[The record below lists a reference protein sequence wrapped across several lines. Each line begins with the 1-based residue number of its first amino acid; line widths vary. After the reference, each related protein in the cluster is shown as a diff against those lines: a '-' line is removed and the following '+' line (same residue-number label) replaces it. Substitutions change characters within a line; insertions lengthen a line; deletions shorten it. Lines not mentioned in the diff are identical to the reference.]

1 MNPSKLIT
9 PELIDYCS
17 QFKTITVLGYTK
29 TGKIT
34 IAKKLAQKLNY
45 PLFESDYYINI
56 EDRKQSLYNLID
68 DILPYY
74 QSNQPLIIEGI
85 LGFRLLRKGLQL
97 NNFFPDLIIKT
108 KCNDETIKHFYR
120 VDNEESKINRAL
132 SFNKGL
138 NKIWDEY
145 KEMLRNN
152 LHNKIPK
159 FIELETTL
167 PEYSYFL

>member
-1 MNPSKLIT
+1 MNPADLVTSNLIN
-9 PELIDYCS
+9 YCS
-17 QFKTITVLGYTK
+17 QFKTIIILGYTK
-29 TGKIT
+29 TGKVT

-97 NNFFPDLIIKT
+97 NNFSPDLIIKT

>member
-34 IAKKLAQKLNY
+34 IAKKLSQELNY
-45 PLFESDYYINI
+45 LLFISDHYINI
-56 EDRKQSLYNLID
+56 NNREQSLYDMMDHI
-68 DILPYY
+68 IPYY
-74 QSNQPLIIEGI
+74 NSNQPLIIEGI

-97 NNFFPDLIIKT
+97 NNFHTDLIIKT
-108 KCNDETIKHFYR
+108 KCNNETIKHFYKMDR
-120 VDNEESKINRAL
+120 EEYKINRAL

-138 NKIWDEY
+138 DKIWNEY
-145 KEMLRNN
+145 RDLLLHNN
-152 LHNKIPK
+152 LNKIPK

-167 PEYSYFL
+167 PEYSYFP

>member
-9 PELIDYCS
+9 PELVDYCS

-34 IAKKLAQKLNY
+34 IAKKLSQELNY
-45 PLFESDYYINI
+45 PLFISDHYINI
-56 EDRKQSLYNLID
+56 NNREQLLYDMMNHI
-68 DILPYY
+68 IPYY
-74 QSNQPLIIEGI
+74 NSNQPLIIEGI

-97 NNFFPDLIIKT
+97 NNFHTDLIIKT

-120 VDNEESKINRAL
+120 MDGEESKINRAL

-138 NKIWDEY
+138 NKIWNEY
-145 KEMLRNN
+145 KEMLSHNQY
-152 LHNKIPK
+152 NKIPK

-167 PEYSYFL
+167 PEYSYFP